1 MTARSDA
8 PDSFT
13 GSSAIFS
20 SRGVTPAPD
29 REPASSHGP
38 TTVLPSGFDAAPVTR
53 PVFWRH
59 PLERVQRWHPTLR
72 LSLVATA
79 LWLVGA
85 WHIVVAPISP
95 LTRLELALDDVRQS
109 TALAPVTK
117 PRDDIVIID
126 VDDASLRE
134 LGRWPWPR
142 DRLAKL
148 VETLFDDDRVAA
160 LGIDL
165 VLAEPDDQA
174 RTVRDALSALTQL
187 APDDAA
193 LRAGVARWR
202 PTLEERADHDARLAR
217 ALAGH
222 PVTLAYHFNH
232 QADPVAPG
240 GAAPAPSR
248 ELPTPITEA
257 DVLPA
262 TVLAT
267 APWQGV
273 EVPLPDLLRAAAAT
287 GFINALPDAD
297 GELRSTL
304 LVTGYGG
311 AVYESFA
318 LSLWRQW
325 HHVSALRPV
334 IRRGEAGGPPR
345 LTGLQ
350 MTTEDGEPLRALRV
364 DPRGAVTLPYRA
376 AVHPG
381 ASPGTGRFR
390 YIPAADVLAR
400 RVGAAELAGR
410 VVLLGSSAPGL
421 ADLRATPVH
430 RALPGIEVHAQL
442 MAGLEDNDLSV
453 RPDWSQG
460 FELLLLAVTLVAVT
474 SAVRRLAGPVAM
486 LALLVI
492 LAVLLLCDLW
502 ALTGRGWVIPIAAPL
517 SAGLL
522 VGVLGI
528 VANYLGEW
536 HSRRSLAQLFGHYLP
551 PERVRAMASDPDRFL
566 DVASSAENR
575 ELTVLFCDLRG
586 FTPMSEKMAPER
598 LRELLNL
605 YFLRMSQIIH
615 GHDGTLDK
623 FIGDAVMAFW
633 GAPEPDELHAAHA
646 VQAAMA
652 MIAAIVPLNA
662 ELAQRGLP
670 PLAPCIGLA
679 TGVVCVGDLGSA
691 LRRSYTAVGDGVN
704 LAARIESTTRNYDV
718 PLLVAD
724 NTRVA
729 AGDLP
734 GCEWVEVDEVAVK
747 GRSQL
752 VTLYLPLALPA
763 AAMSG
768 SAPDSAE
775 EITAFHEQLGL
786 WRLARDALRGHHGN
800 GTRPVETSAARAVA
814 HARLT
819 ELLAAR
825 PASSELRALAA
836 QKLAR
841 LAAEEAREQEL
852 PR

>member
-1 MTARSDA
+1 MS
-8 PDSFT
+8 P
-13 GSSAIFS
+13 
-20 SRGVTPAPD
+20 PPD
-29 REPASSHGP
+29 REPASTQAP
-38 TTVLPSGFDAAPVTR
+38 ATEFDPAAPGT
-53 PVFWRH
+53 WRER
-59 PLERVQRWHPTLR
+59 LLQRVQRWHPTLR
-72 LSLVATA
+72 LSILATV

-85 WHIVVAPISP
+85 WHVVVSPLAP

-109 TALAPVTK
+109 TALAPVAAA
-117 PRDDIVIID
+117 RDDIVIID

-142 DRLAKL
+142 DRLAAL
-148 VETLFDDDRVAA
+148 VETLFDDDHAA
-160 LGIDL
+160 AMGIDL

-174 RTVRDALSALTQL
+174 RGVREALSSLRQL

-193 LRAGVARWR
+193 LRAGIARWQ
-202 PTLEERADHDARLAR
+202 PTLEARADHDARLAK

-232 QADPVAPG
+232 QADPPAS
-240 GAAPAPSR
+240 APAVAR

-262 TVLAT
+262 SALAT
-267 APWQGV
+267 SPWQGI
-273 EVPLPDLLRAAAAT
+273 EVPVPVLMQAAAAT

-318 LSLWRQW
+318 LSTWRQW

-334 IRRGEAGGPPR
+334 VSRGQAGGPPR

-350 MTTEDGEPLRALRV
+350 LTSADGEPLRALRV

-376 AVHPG
+376 ALRPG
-381 ASPGTGRFR
+381 TSPGTGRFR
-390 YIPAADVLAR
+390 YIPAADVLAH
-400 RVGAAELAGR
+400 RVGARELEGR

-453 RPDWSQG
+453 RPDWSPG
-460 FELLLLAVTLVAVT
+460 FELLLLAGVLAAVT
-474 SAVRRLAGPVAM
+474 AVVRRLAGPVAV
-486 LALLVI
+486 LALIAI
-492 LAVLLLCDLW
+492 LAVLLGCDLW
-502 ALTGRGWVIPIAAPL
+502 ALIGRGWVIPIAAPL

-522 VGVLGI
+522 IGVLGI
-528 VANYLGEW
+528 VANYLREW
-536 HSRRSLAQLFGHYLP
+536 HSRRSLAQLFGHYLA

-586 FTPMSEKMAPER
+586 FTPMSEKMAPDR

-605 YFLRMSQIIH
+605 YFLRMSQVIH
-615 GHDGTLDK
+615 GHGGTLDK

-633 GAPEPDELHAAHA
+633 GAPLPDERHAAHA

-652 MIAAIVPLNA
+652 MIAAVGPLNA
-662 ELAQRGLP
+662 ELAGRGLP

-704 LAARIESTTRNYDV
+704 LAARIEGATRHYDV

-724 NTRVA
+724 TTRLA
-729 AGDLP
+729 AGELP
-734 GCEWVEVDEVAVK
+734 GCEWLEVDEVAVK

-752 VTLYLPLALPA
+752 VTLYVPLPVTDVTLSSPGPK
-763 AAMSG
+763 S
-768 SAPDSAE
+768 E
-775 EITAFHEQLGL
+775 QEITPFHEQLGL
-786 WRLARDALRGHHGN
+786 WRLARDALRGHHDS
-800 GTRPVETSAARAVA
+800 GTRAVTTPSARAVA
-814 HARLT
+814 QARLT
-819 ELLAAR
+819 ELLSGR
-825 PASSELRALAA
+825 PVSPQLHALAA
-836 QKLAR
+836 HRLAS
-841 LAAEEAREQEL
+841 LAAEDAQEQEL

>member
-1 MTARSDA
+1 MTS
-8 PDSFT
+8 
-13 GSSAIFS
+13 
-20 SRGVTPAPD
+20 APD
-29 REPASSHGP
+29 REPHATLAPHGADPPSPAS
-38 TTVLPSGFDAAPVTR
+38 R
-53 PVFWRH
+53 WRRL
-59 PLERVQRWHPTLR
+59 LERLQRWHPALR
-72 LSLVATA
+72 LSLVAA
-79 LWLVGA
+79 MLWLVGA
-85 WHIVVAPISP
+85 WHIVVAPIGP

-109 TALAPVTK
+109 TALAPVAK
-117 PRDDIVIID
+117 PRDDIVIVD

-142 DRLAKL
+142 DRLATL
-148 VETLFDDDRVAA
+148 VSTLFDDDHAAA

-174 RTVRDALSALTQL
+174 RTVRDALAALTTL

-202 PTLEERADHDARLAR
+202 PTLEAGADHDGRLAR

-222 PVTLAYHFNH
+222 PVTLAYHFHH

-240 GAAPAPSR
+240 ALTATAAR
-248 ELPTPITEA
+248 ELPTPITEP

-262 TVLAT
+262 SVLAT

-273 EVPLPDLLRAAAAT
+273 EAPLPELMHAAAAT

-350 MTTEDGEPLRALRV
+350 LTSEDGEPLRALRV

-376 AVHPG
+376 ALHPG

-390 YIPAADVLAR
+390 YIPAADVLAH
-400 RVGAAELAGR
+400 RVGRHELEGR

-430 RALPGIEVHAQL
+430 RALPGVEVHAQL

-453 RPDWSQG
+453 RPDWSPG
-460 FELLLLAVTLVAVT
+460 LELLLLAAVLAAVT
-474 SAVRRLAGPVAM
+474 AAVRRLAGPVAM
-486 LALLVI
+486 LALLAI
-492 LAVLLLCDLW
+492 LALLLLCDLW

-615 GHDGTLDK
+615 GHLGTLDK

-633 GAPEPDELHAAHA
+633 GAPEPDEQHAAHA

-652 MIAAIVPLNA
+652 MIAAIGPLNE
-662 ELAQRGLP
+662 ELAERGLP
-670 PLAPCIGLA
+670 PLSPCIGLA

-704 LAARIESTTRNYDV
+704 LAARIEGTTRHYDV

-724 NTRVA
+724 VTRAA
-729 AGDLP
+729 AGELP

-752 VTLYLPLALPA
+752 VTLYLPLAVPG
-763 AAMSG
+763 AAMSSPG
-768 SAPDSAE
+768 HDSAE

-800 GTRPVETSAARAVA
+800 GSRPAIPPDARAVA

-819 ELLAAR
+819 ELLGAR
-825 PASSELRALAA
+825 PASAELRALAA
-836 QKLAR
+836 HRLAV
-841 LAAEEAREQEL
+841 LAAEAAQEQDL
-852 PR
+852 SR

>member
-1 MTARSDA
+1 MTPPPPPRS
-8 PDSFT
+8 P
-13 GSSAIFS
+13 
-20 SRGVTPAPD
+20 
-29 REPASSHGP
+29 
-38 TTVLPSGFDAAPVTR
+38 
-53 PVFWRH
+53 W
-59 PLERVQRWHPTLR
+59 QRALQRFQGWHPTVR
-72 LSLVATA
+72 LSLVASV
-79 LWLVGA
+79 LWLLGA
-85 WHIVVAPISP
+85 WHVIVAPIAP
-95 LTRLELALDDVRQS
+95 LTRLELALDDFRQS
-109 TALAPVTK
+109 TALAPVRA

-126 VDDASLRE
+126 IDDASLRE

-142 DRLAKL
+142 DRLATL
-148 VETLFDDDRVAA
+148 VDTLFDDDHAAA

-174 RTVRDALSALTQL
+174 RTVRDALASLIRL

-193 LRAGVARWR
+193 LRAGVARWQD
-202 PTLEERADHDARLAR
+202 TLEAQADHDARLAK
-217 ALAGH
+217 ALSGR

-232 QADPVAPG
+232 QGDPAAPG
-240 GAAPAPSR
+240 SAEVARPASAAGASR
-248 ELPTPITEA
+248 ELPEPVTEP

-262 TVLAT
+262 GALAM

-273 EVPLPDLLRAAAAT
+273 EVPVPALLHAAAGT

-297 GELRSTL
+297 GALRSTL

-325 HHVSALRPV
+325 HHVGALRPV

-345 LTGLQ
+345 LIGLRLSSG
-350 MTTEDGEPLRALRV
+350 DGETLRALRV
-364 DPRGAVTLPYRA
+364 DARGAVTLPYRA
-376 AVHPG
+376 ALHPG

-390 YIPAADVLAR
+390 YIPAADVLAH
-400 RVGAAELAGR
+400 RVGPRELQGR

-430 RALPGIEVHAQL
+430 RALPGIEVHAQTL
-442 MAGLEDNDLSV
+442 AGLEDNDLSV
-453 RPDWSQG
+453 RPDWSPG
-460 FELLLLAVTLVAVT
+460 LELLVLAGVLAAITIT
-474 SAVRRLAGPVAM
+474 VRRLAGPVAVLALGVI
-486 LALLVI
+486 LALL
-492 LAVLLLCDLW
+492 LGCNLW
-502 ALTGRGWVIPIAAPL
+502 ALAARGWAIPIAAPL

-522 VGVLGI
+522 LGALGV
-528 VANYLGEW
+528 VANYLREW

-551 PERVRAMASDPDRFL
+551 PERVRAMASDPERFL

-586 FTPMSEKMAPER
+586 FTPMSEKMAPDR

-605 YFLRMSQIIH
+605 YFLRMSQVIH
-615 GHDGTLDK
+615 AHGGTLDK

-633 GAPEPDELHAAHA
+633 GAPESDPQHAAHA

-652 MIAAIVPLNA
+652 MIAAVGPLNA
-662 ELAQRGLP
+662 ELAERGLP

-704 LAARIESTTRNYDV
+704 LAARIEGATRSYDV

-724 NTRVA
+724 TTRAA
-729 AGDLP
+729 AGELA

-752 VTLYLPLALPA
+752 VTLYVPLPVTDVSLPG
-763 AAMSG
+763 SG
-768 SAPDSAE
+768 RRSE
-775 EITAFHEQLGL
+775 QEITAFHEQLGL
-786 WRLARDALRGHHGN
+786 WRLARDALRGHHGI
-800 GTRPVETSAARAVA
+800 GTREAFTPSARTVA
-814 HARLT
+814 HARLS

-825 PASSELRALAA
+825 PAAPQLHALAA
-836 QKLAR
+836 RRLAS
-841 LAAEEAREQEL
+841 LAAELAQEQEL
-852 PR
+852 AR

>member
-1 MTARSDA
+1 
-8 PDSFT
+8 
-13 GSSAIFS
+13 
-20 SRGVTPAPD
+20 
-29 REPASSHGP
+29 
-38 TTVLPSGFDAAPVTR
+38 
-53 PVFWRH
+53 
-59 PLERVQRWHPTLR
+59 
-72 LSLVATA
+72 
-79 LWLVGA
+79 
-85 WHIVVAPISP
+85 
-95 LTRLELALDDVRQS
+95 
-109 TALAPVTK
+109 
-117 PRDDIVIID
+117 
-126 VDDASLRE
+126 
-134 LGRWPWPR
+134 
-142 DRLAKL
+142 
-148 VETLFDDDRVAA
+148 
-160 LGIDL
+160 

-174 RTVRDALSALTQL
+174 RAVRDTLASLRQV

-193 LRAGVARWR
+193 LRSGIARWQG
-202 PTLEERADHDARLAR
+202 TLEARADHDARLAR
-217 ALAGH
+217 AMAGH
-222 PVTLAYHFNH
+222 PVTLAYHFHH
-232 QADPVAPG
+232 QAEPAAPG
-240 GAAPAPSR
+240 SNAPR
-248 ELPTPITEA
+248 ELPAPITEA

-262 TVLAT
+262 SSLAT
-267 APWQGV
+267 SPWQGV
-273 EVPLPDLLRAAAAT
+273 EVPVPALMHAAAAA

-297 GELRSTL
+297 GALRSTL
-304 LVTGYGG
+304 LVTGYQG

-318 LSLWRQW
+318 LSIWRQW
-325 HHVSALRPV
+325 HQVSALRPV

-345 LTGLQ
+345 LVGLQ
-350 MTTEDGEPLRALRV
+350 LTSSQGEPLRALRV

-376 AVHPG
+376 ALQPG
-381 ASPGTGRFR
+381 TSPGTGRFR
-390 YIPAADVLAR
+390 YIPAADVLAH
-400 RVGAAELAGR
+400 RVGARELAGR

-442 MAGLEDNDLSV
+442 LAGLEDNDLSV
-453 RPDWSQG
+453 RPDWSSG
-460 FELLLLAVTLVAVT
+460 FELLLLAVVLAAVT
-474 SAVRRLAGPVAM
+474 ATVRRLAGPVAV
-486 LALLVI
+486 LALIVI

-502 ALTGRGWVIPIAAPL
+502 ALTGRGWAIPIAAPL

-615 GHDGTLDK
+615 GHGGTLDK

-633 GAPEPDELHAAHA
+633 GAPQADERHAAHA

-652 MIAAIVPLNA
+652 MIAGVGPLNA
-662 ELAQRGLP
+662 ELAERGLP

-704 LAARIESTTRNYDV
+704 LAARIEGATRNYDV

-724 NTRVA
+724 TTREA
-729 AGDLP
+729 AGELP
-734 GCEWVEVDEVAVK
+734 GCAWVEVDEVAVK

-752 VTLYLPLALPA
+752 VTLYMPLAVTDVTLPA
-763 AAMSG
+763 
-768 SAPDSAE
+768 SAPKSAE

-786 WRLARDALRGHHGN
+786 WRLARDALRGHHGK
-800 GTRPVETSAARAVA
+800 GSRQVAAPAAHAVA
-814 HARLT
+814 HALLT

-825 PASSELRALAA
+825 PASPQLHALAA
-836 QKLAR
+836 HR
-841 LAAEEAREQEL
+841 LASLAVEEAQEQDL

>member
-1 MTARSDA
+1 MTRP
-8 PDSFT
+8 PDR
-13 GSSAIFS
+13 A
-20 SRGVTPAPD
+20 PAPA
-29 REPASSHGP
+29 PAPHGHRADP
-38 TTVLPSGFDAAPVTR
+38 HAAQS
-53 PVFWRH
+53 FW
-59 PLERVQRWHPTLR
+59 QRALQRFQSWHPTLR
-72 LSLVATA
+72 VTLVAVA
-79 LWLVGA
+79 LWLLGA
-85 WHIVVAPISP
+85 WHVVVAPIAP

-109 TALAPVTK
+109 TALAPVSA

-126 VDDASLRE
+126 IDDASLRA

-142 DRLAKL
+142 DRLATL
-148 VETLFDDDRVAA
+148 VETLFDDDHAAA

-165 VLAEPDDQA
+165 VLAEPDDQG
-174 RTVRDALSALTQL
+174 RTVRDALASLTQL

-193 LRAGVARWR
+193 LRSGVARWQG
-202 PTLEERADHDARLAR
+202 TLEARADHDARLAK
-217 ALAGH
+217 ALSGH

-232 QADPVAPG
+232 QAD
-240 GAAPAPSR
+240 AATTVPSAAADPR
-248 ELPTPITEA
+248 PLPPPITEA

-262 TVLAT
+262 SALAM

-273 EVPLPDLLRAAAAT
+273 EVPVPALLRAASGT

-304 LVTGYGG
+304 LVTGYDG

-325 HHVSALRPV
+325 HRVGALRPV
-334 IRRGEAGGPPR
+334 IRRGDAGGPPR

-350 MTTEDGEPLRALRV
+350 LTSADGEPLQALRV
-364 DPRGAVTLPYRA
+364 DKRGAVTLPYRA
-376 AVHPG
+376 ALHPG

-390 YIPAADVLAR
+390 YISAADVLAH
-400 RVGAAELAGR
+400 RVGVRELGGR

-453 RPDWSQG
+453 RPDWSPG
-460 FELLLLAVTLVAVT
+460 FELLVLAVVLAAVAM
-474 SAVRRLAGPVAM
+474 AVRRLAGPVAV
-486 LALLVI
+486 LALIVI

-502 ALTGRGWVIPIAAPL
+502 ALTGRGWAIPIAAPL
-517 SAGLL
+517 AAGLL
-522 VGVLGI
+522 LGVLGV
-528 VANYLGEW
+528 VANYLREW

-551 PERVRAMASDPDRFL
+551 PERVRAMANDPERFL

-615 GHDGTLDK
+615 GYEGTLDK

-633 GAPEPDELHAAHA
+633 GAPQSDEQHAAHA

-652 MIAAIVPLNA
+652 MIAAVGPLNA
-662 ELAQRGLP
+662 ELAERGLP

-704 LAARIESTTRNYDV
+704 LAARIEGATRTYDV

-724 NTRVA
+724 TTRAA
-729 AGDLP
+729 AGELP

-752 VTLYLPLALPA
+752 VTLYVPLAVKDA
-763 AAMSG
+763 ALS
-768 SAPDSAE
+768 SSTPE
-775 EITAFHEQLGL
+775 TEQEITAFHEQLGL
-786 WRLARDALRGHHGN
+786 WRLARDALRGHHGKAAL
-800 GTRPVETSAARAVA
+800 GAMTPSARAVA

-825 PASSELRALAA
+825 PASPQLHALAA
-836 QKLAR
+836 HRLAS
-841 LAAEEAREQEL
+841 LAAEAAQEQEL

>member
-1 MTARSDA
+1 MT
-8 PDSFT
+8 P
-13 GSSAIFS
+13 
-20 SRGVTPAPD
+20 VPD
-29 REPASSHGP
+29 REPAP
-38 TTVLPSGFDAAPVTR
+38 TESPSTGYDTRFHPDPPAPPT
-53 PVFWRH
+53 FWRRK
-59 PLERVQRWHPTLR
+59 LLRFQRWHPTVR
-72 LSLVATA
+72 VSLVASV
-79 LWLVGA
+79 LWLAGA
-85 WHIVVAPISP
+85 WHVVVAPIAP

-109 TALAPVTK
+109 TALAPVSGT
-117 PRDDIVIID
+117 RNDIVIVDI
-126 VDDASLRE
+126 DDASLRA

-142 DRLAKL
+142 DRLATL
-148 VETLFDDDRVAA
+148 VETLFDDDHAAA
-160 LGIDL
+160 LGMDL

-174 RTVRDALSALTQL
+174 RTVRDALASLTRL

-193 LRAGVARWR
+193 LRAGVERWQG
-202 PTLEERADHDARLAR
+202 TLEARADHDVRLAQ
-217 ALAGH
+217 ALSGH

-232 QADPVAPG
+232 QADQGSPG
-240 GAAPAPSR
+240 SAAAVPPS
-248 ELPTPITEA
+248 PITEA

-262 TVLAT
+262 SALAMT
-267 APWQGV
+267 PWQGV
-273 EVPLPDLLRAAAAT
+273 EVPVPVLLRAASST

-334 IRRGEAGGPPR
+334 IRRGEAGGPAR

-350 MTTEDGEPLRALRV
+350 LIASDGELRALRV
-364 DPRGAVTLPYRA
+364 DARGAVTLPYRA
-376 AVHPG
+376 ALHPG
-381 ASPGTGRFR
+381 TSPGTGRFR
-390 YIPAADVLAR
+390 YIPAADVLAH
-400 RVGAAELAGR
+400 RVGPRELEGR

-453 RPDWSQG
+453 RPDWSPG
-460 FELLLLAVTLVAVT
+460 FELLLLAVVLAAVAVV
-474 SAVRRLAGPVAM
+474 VRRLAGPLAVLALGAI
-486 LALLVI
+486 LALL
-492 LAVLLLCDLW
+492 LGCDLW
-502 ALTGRGWVIPIAAPL
+502 ALTGRGWAIPIAAPL
-517 SAGLL
+517 AAGLL
-522 VGVLGI
+522 LGVVGI
-528 VANYLGEW
+528 VANYLREW
-536 HSRRSLAQLFGHYLP
+536 HARRSLAQLFGHYLP

-586 FTPMSEKMAPER
+586 FTPMSEKMAPDR

-615 GHDGTLDK
+615 GHGGTLDK

-633 GAPEPDELHAAHA
+633 GAPELDAEHAAHA
-646 VQAAMA
+646 VQAALA
-652 MIAAIVPLNA
+652 MIASVAPLNA
-662 ELAQRGLP
+662 ELAERGLP

-704 LAARIESTTRNYDV
+704 LAARIEGATRTYDV

-724 NTRVA
+724 TTRAA
-729 AGDLP
+729 AGELP
-734 GCEWVEVDEVAVK
+734 GCAWVEVDEVAVK

-752 VTLYLPLALPA
+752 VTLYVPLPVPDAAL
-763 AAMSG
+763 SG
-768 SAPDSAE
+768 RAPGTE
-775 EITAFHEQLGL
+775 HKITGIHEQLGL
-786 WRLARDALRGHHGN
+786 WRLARDALRGHHD
-800 GTRPVETSAARAVA
+800 RPVREVASPSARAVA

-825 PASSELRALAA
+825 PASPQLHALAA
-836 QKLAR
+836 HRLAS
-841 LAAEEAREQEL
+841 LAAEEAQEQQR

>member
-1 MTARSDA
+1 MTS
-8 PDSFT
+8 P
-13 GSSAIFS
+13 
-20 SRGVTPAPD
+20 PD
-29 REPASSHGP
+29 REPAP
-38 TTVLPSGFDAAPVTR
+38 TQVPHADFDADASAPR
-53 PVFWRH
+53 SSWRRA
-59 PLERVQRWHPTLR
+59 LQRFQRWDPTLR
-72 LSLVATA
+72 LSLVATL

-85 WHIVVAPISP
+85 WHVVVAPIAP

-109 TALAPVTK
+109 TALSPVTT

-126 VDDASLRE
+126 IDDASLRA

-142 DRLAKL
+142 DRLAQL
-148 VETLFDDDRVAA
+148 VETLFDDDRAAA

-174 RTVRDALSALTQL
+174 RTVHDALAALTQL

-193 LRAGVARWR
+193 LHASIARWQG
-202 PTLEERADHDARLAR
+202 TLEARADHDARLAR
-217 ALAGH
+217 ALSGH

-232 QADPVAPG
+232 QAAPATPG
-240 GAAPAPSR
+240 GAAPVAP
-248 ELPTPITEA
+248 PPVTEA

-262 TVLAT
+262 SALAMT
-267 APWQGV
+267 PWQGV
-273 EVPLPDLLRAAAAT
+273 EVPVPALLRAASGT

-304 LVTGYGG
+304 LVTGYDG

-334 IRRGEAGGPPR
+334 IRRGEAGGPAR

-350 MTTEDGEPLRALRV
+350 LTSADGEPLRALRV

-376 AVHPG
+376 ALHPG

-390 YIPAADVLAR
+390 YISAADVLAH
-400 RVGAAELAGR
+400 RVGARELAGR

-453 RPDWSQG
+453 RPDWSPG
-460 FELLLLAVTLVAVT
+460 FELLLLALVLAAVT
-474 SAVRRLAGPVAM
+474 MAVRRLAGPVAV
-486 LALLVI
+486 LALLLI
-492 LAVLLLCDLW
+492 LALLLLCDLW
-502 ALTGRGWVIPIAAPL
+502 ALTGRGWAIPIAAPL
-517 SAGLL
+517 AAGLL
-522 VGVLGI
+522 LGVLGI
-528 VANYLGEW
+528 VANYLREW

-551 PERVRAMASDPDRFL
+551 PERVRAMASDPARFL

-586 FTPMSEKMAPER
+586 FTPMSEKMAPDR

-615 GHDGTLDK
+615 GHGGTLDK

-633 GAPEPDELHAAHA
+633 GAPQSDEQHAAHA

-652 MIAAIVPLNA
+652 MIAAVGPLNA
-662 ELAQRGLP
+662 ELAERGLP
-670 PLAPCIGLA
+670 SLAPCIGLA

-704 LAARIESTTRNYDV
+704 LAARIEGATRTYDV

-724 NTRVA
+724 TTRAA
-729 AGDLP
+729 AGQLP

-752 VTLYLPLALPA
+752 VTLYVPLPVADVALSSSSPK
-763 AAMSG
+763 
-768 SAPDSAE
+768 SAE
-775 EITAFHEQLGL
+775 EITAIHEQLGL
-786 WRLARDALRGHHGN
+786 WRLARDALRGHHGK
-800 GTRPVETSAARAVA
+800 GSRSATSPSARAVA

-825 PASSELRALAA
+825 PASLQLHALAA
-836 QKLAR
+836 HRLAS
-841 LAAEEAREQEL
+841 LAAEEAQEQEL

>member
-1 MTARSDA
+1 MT
-8 PDSFT
+8 
-13 GSSAIFS
+13 
-20 SRGVTPAPD
+20 TPPD
-29 REPASSHGP
+29 REPASTLLP
-38 TTVLPSGFDAAPVTR
+38 YNTTGYHTEFHDDPPVR
-53 PVFWRH
+53 LSIWQRA
-59 PLERVQRWHPTLR
+59 LQRIQRWHPTLR
-72 LSLVATA
+72 LSLVASA

-85 WHIVVAPISP
+85 WHIAVAPVAP

-109 TALAPVTK
+109 TALAPVAA

-126 VDDASLRE
+126 IDDASLRE

-142 DRLAKL
+142 DRLAQL
-148 VETLFDDDRVAA
+148 IEALFDDDHVAA

-174 RTVRDALSALTQL
+174 RTVHDALSSLAQL

-193 LRAGVARWR
+193 LRAGVARWQG
-202 PTLEERADHDARLAR
+202 TLEARADHDARLAR
-217 ALAGH
+217 ALSGH
-222 PVTLAYHFNH
+222 AVTLAYHFNH
-232 QADPVAPG
+232 QADPVATGSASIIPPG
-240 GAAPAPSR
+240 SAQPSTR
-248 ELPTPITEA
+248 ELPPPITEA

-262 TVLAT
+262 SALAT
-267 APWQGV
+267 TPWQGI
-273 EVPLPDLLRAAAAT
+273 EVPVPALLRAVSGT

-297 GELRSTL
+297 GELRTTL
-304 LVTGYGG
+304 LVTGYDG

-350 MTTEDGEPLRALRV
+350 LTSADGEPLRALRV
-364 DPRGAVTLPYRA
+364 DARGAVTLPYRA
-376 AVHPG
+376 ALHPG
-381 ASPGTGRFR
+381 TSPGTGRFR
-390 YIPAADVLAR
+390 YVPAADVLAH
-400 RVGAAELAGR
+400 RVGVRELGGR

-453 RPDWSQG
+453 RPDWSPG
-460 FELLLLAVTLVAVT
+460 FELVLLAIVLAAVT
-474 SAVRRLAGPVAM
+474 MTVRRLAGPVAV
-486 LALLVI
+486 LALLMI

-502 ALTGRGWVIPIAAPL
+502 ALTGRGWAIPIAAPL
-517 SAGLL
+517 ATGLL
-522 VGVLGI
+522 TGVLGI
-528 VANYLGEW
+528 VANYLREW

-551 PERVRAMASDPDRFL
+551 PERVRAMASDPERFL

-586 FTPMSEKMAPER
+586 FTPMSEKMAPDR

-615 GHDGTLDK
+615 GHGGTLDK

-633 GAPEPDELHAAHA
+633 GAPQPDEQHAAHA

-652 MIAAIVPLNA
+652 MIAAVGPLNA
-662 ELAQRGLP
+662 ELAERGLP

-704 LAARIESTTRNYDV
+704 LAARIEGATRTYDV

-724 NTRVA
+724 TTRAA
-729 AGDLP
+729 AGELP

-752 VTLYLPLALPA
+752 VTLYVPLPVTDVTLSS
-763 AAMSG
+763 SG
-768 SAPDSAE
+768 HQSE
-775 EITAFHEQLGL
+775 QEITAIHEQLGL
-786 WRLARDALRGHHGN
+786 WRLARDAVRGHHGN
-800 GTRPVETSAARAVA
+800 GTRAVTSPSARAVA

-825 PASSELRALAA
+825 PASQQLHALAA
-836 QKLAR
+836 HRLASM
-841 LAAEEAREQEL
+841 AAEEAREQEL

>member
-1 MTARSDA
+1 MTPPPPR
-8 PDSFT
+8 
-13 GSSAIFS
+13 
-20 SRGVTPAPD
+20 
-29 REPASSHGP
+29 
-38 TTVLPSGFDAAPVTR
+38 PSPWQRALQRF
-53 PVFWRH
+53 
-59 PLERVQRWHPTLR
+59 QRWHPSVR
-72 LSLVATA
+72 LSLVATV
-79 LWLVGA
+79 LWAAGA
-85 WHIVVAPISP
+85 WHVAIAPVAP

-109 TALAPVTK
+109 TALSPVDA
-117 PRDDIVIID
+117 PRDDIVIVDI
-126 VDDASLRE
+126 DDASLRE

-142 DRLAKL
+142 DRLATL
-148 VETLFDDDRVAA
+148 VDTLFDDDHAAA

-174 RTVRDALSALTQL
+174 RTVRDALASLTRL

-193 LRAGVARWR
+193 LRTGVARWQA
-202 PTLEERADHDARLAR
+202 TLEARVDHDARLAK
-217 ALAGH
+217 ALAGR

-232 QADPVAPG
+232 QGD
-240 GAAPAPSR
+240 AAALGSAAVVPPAPPAVASR
-248 ELPTPITEA
+248 GLPEPVTEPN
-257 DVLPA
+257 VLPA
-262 TVLAT
+262 SALAM

-273 EVPLPDLLRAAAAT
+273 EVPVPVLLDAASGS

-325 HHVSALRPV
+325 HHVGALRPV
-334 IRRGEAGGPPR
+334 IRRGETGGAPR
-345 LTGLQ
+345 LIGLQ
-350 MTTEDGEPLRALRV
+350 LTSGDGEALRALRV
-364 DPRGAVTLPYRA
+364 DARGAVTLPYRA
-376 AVHPG
+376 ARQPG
-381 ASPGTGRFR
+381 NSPGTGRFR
-390 YIPAADVLAR
+390 YIPAADVLAH
-400 RVGAAELAGR
+400 RVGPRELQGR

-421 ADLRATPVH
+421 TDLRATPVH

-460 FELLLLAVTLVAVT
+460 FELLLLAAVLGAVAM
-474 SAVRRLAGPVAM
+474 AVRRLAGPVAVLALGVI
-486 LALLVI
+486 LALL
-492 LAVLLLCDLW
+492 LGGDLW
-502 ALTGRGWVIPIAAPL
+502 AITSRGWAIPIAAPL
-517 SAGLL
+517 STGLL
-522 VGVLGI
+522 LGVVGV
-528 VANYLGEW
+528 VANYLREW

-551 PERVRAMASDPDRFL
+551 PERVRAMASNPDRFL

-586 FTPMSEKMAPER
+586 FTPMSEKMAPDR

-615 GHDGTLDK
+615 GHGGTLDK

-633 GAPEPDELHAAHA
+633 GAPESDPRHAANA

-652 MIAAIVPLNA
+652 MIAAVGPLNA
-662 ELAQRGLP
+662 ELAERGLP

-704 LAARIESTTRNYDV
+704 LAARIEGATRSYDV

-724 NTRVA
+724 TTRAA
-729 AGDLP
+729 AGELP

-747 GRSQL
+747 GRSQR
-752 VTLYLPLALPA
+752 VTLYAPLPVTDVARPG
-763 AAMSG
+763 SG
-768 SAPDSAE
+768 PRNE
-775 EITAFHEQLGL
+775 QEITAFHEQLGL

-800 GTRPVETSAARAVA
+800 GPRPASAPSARNVA

-825 PASSELRALAA
+825 PASPQLHALAA
-836 QKLAR
+836 RQLAT
-841 LAAEEAREQEL
+841 LAALQAQEQEP

>member
-1 MTARSDA
+1 M
-8 PDSFT
+8 
-13 GSSAIFS
+13 
-20 SRGVTPAPD
+20 TPAPD
-29 REPASSHGP
+29 STHGSTPGP
-38 TTVLPSGFDAAPVTR
+38 TSILPSGGAPRR
-53 PVFWRH
+53 PSGWRRA
-59 PLERVQRWHPTLR
+59 LERIQGWHPTLR
-72 LSLVATA
+72 LSLVATV

-85 WHIVVAPISP
+85 WHIVVAPIGP

-109 TALAPVTK
+109 TALAPVAK
-117 PRDDIVIID
+117 PRDDIVIVD

-142 DRLAKL
+142 DRLATL
-148 VETLFDDDRVAA
+148 VETLFDDDHAAA

-174 RTVRDALSALTQL
+174 RTVRDALATLTKL
-187 APDDAA
+187 APEDAA
-193 LRAGVARWR
+193 LRASVARWHA
-202 PTLEERADHDARLAR
+202 TLEEGANHDARLAR
-217 ALAGH
+217 AIAVH
-222 PVTLAYHFNH
+222 PVTLAYHFHH
-232 QADPVAPG
+232 QADPAAPG
-240 GAAPAPSR
+240 ASAAR

-262 TVLAT
+262 SVLAT
-267 APWQGV
+267 TPWQGV
-273 EVPLPDLLRAAAAT
+273 EAPLPELMHAAAAT

-325 HHVSALRPV
+325 RHVSALRPV

-350 MTTEDGEPLRALRV
+350 LTSEDGEPLRSLRV

-376 AVHPG
+376 AQHPG

-390 YIPAADVLAR
+390 YIPAADVLAH
-400 RVGAAELAGR
+400 RVGRAELEGR

-442 MAGLEDNDLSV
+442 MAGLEDNDLSL

-460 FELLLLAVTLVAVT
+460 FELLLLAAALAAVT
-474 SAVRRLAGPVAM
+474 AAVRRLAGPVAM
-486 LALLVI
+486 LALLAI
-492 LAVLLLCDLW
+492 LATLLLCDLW
-502 ALTGRGWVIPIAAPL
+502 ALTGRGWIIPIAAPL

-536 HSRRSLAQLFGHYLP
+536 HARRSLAQLFGHYLP
-551 PERVRAMASDPDRFL
+551 PERVRAMASDPERFL

-615 GHDGTLDK
+615 GHLGTLDK

-633 GAPEPDELHAAHA
+633 GAPEPDAQHAAHA

-652 MIAAIVPLNA
+652 MIAAIGPLND

-670 PLAPCIGLA
+670 PLSPCIGLA

-724 NTRVA
+724 VTRAA
-729 AGDLP
+729 AGELP

-752 VTLYLPLALPA
+752 VTLYLPLAVPG
-763 AAMSG
+763 AAMSSPG
-768 SAPDSAE
+768 HDSEE

-800 GTRPVETSAARAVA
+800 GTRLAIPPDARAVA

-825 PASSELRALAA
+825 PASAELRALAA
-836 QKLAR
+836 HR
-841 LAAEEAREQEL
+841 LATLAAQEAQEQAL

>member
-1 MTARSDA
+1 VN
-8 PDSFT
+8 P
-13 GSSAIFS
+13 
-20 SRGVTPAPD
+20 PPD
-29 REPASSHGP
+29 REHASTPASHGA
-38 TTVLPSGFDAAPVTR
+38 PSTGFPAEPSPRAS
-53 PVFWRH
+53 FWRRA
-59 PLERVQRWHPTLR
+59 LERVQGWHPTLR

-85 WHIVVAPISP
+85 WHIVVAPIAP
-95 LTRLELALDDVRQS
+95 LTRLELALDDVRES
-109 TALAPVTK
+109 TALSPVAA
-117 PRDDIVIID
+117 PRDDIVIVDI
-126 VDDASLRE
+126 DDASLRA

-142 DRLAKL
+142 DRLAQL
-148 VETLFDDDRVAA
+148 VDTLFDDDHAAA

-174 RTVRDALSALTQL
+174 RTVRDALASLTKL
-187 APDDAA
+187 AADDAA
-193 LRAGVARWR
+193 LRAGVARWQ
-202 PTLEERADHDARLAR
+202 PTLEAHADHDARLAQ
-217 ALAGH
+217 ALSGH

-232 QADPVAPG
+232 QG
-240 GAAPAPSR
+240 ESGAAAPPAAR

-257 DVLPA
+257 GVLPA
-262 TVLAT
+262 SALAMT
-267 APWQGV
+267 PWQGV
-273 EVPLPDLLRAAAAT
+273 EVPVPALLHAAGGT

-325 HHVSALRPV
+325 HRVSALRPV

-350 MTTEDGEPLRALRV
+350 LTSADGEPLRALRV

-376 AVHPG
+376 AAHPG
-381 ASPGTGRFR
+381 TSPGTGRFR
-390 YIPAADVLAR
+390 YIPAADVLAH
-400 RVGAAELAGR
+400 RVGARELGGR

-453 RPDWSQG
+453 RPDWSPG
-460 FELLLLAVTLVAVT
+460 FELLLLAVVLAGVT
-474 SAVRRLAGPVAM
+474 STVRRLAGPVAVLALVGI
-486 LALLVI
+486 LALL
-492 LAVLLLCDLW
+492 LACDLW
-502 ALTGRGWVIPIAAPL
+502 ALTGRGWAIPIAAPL
-517 SAGLL
+517 SVGLL

-528 VANYLGEW
+528 VANYLREW
-536 HSRRSLAQLFGHYLP
+536 HSRRSLARLFGHYLP

-586 FTPMSEKMAPER
+586 FTPMSEKMAPDR

-615 GHDGTLDK
+615 GHGGTLDK

-633 GAPEPDELHAAHA
+633 GAPQSDDQHAAHA

-652 MIAAIVPLNA
+652 MIAAVGPLNA
-662 ELAQRGLP
+662 ELAERGLP
-670 PLAPCIGLA
+670 PLSPCIGLA

-704 LAARIESTTRNYDV
+704 LAARIEGATRAYDV
-718 PLLVAD
+718 PLLAAD
-724 NTRVA
+724 TTRAA
-729 AGDLP
+729 AGDFP

-752 VTLYLPLALPA
+752 VTLYVPLAV
-763 AAMSG
+763 
-768 SAPDSAE
+768 PDVALSSSSLE
-775 EITAFHEQLGL
+775 TEKEITAFHEQLGL
-786 WRLARDALRGHHGN
+786 WRLARTALRGHHGN
-800 GTRPVETSAARAVA
+800 GTRAATTPSVRAAAR
-814 HARLT
+814 ARLT

-825 PASSELRALAA
+825 PASPQLHALASHR
-836 QKLAR
+836 LAR
-841 LAAEEAREQEL
+841 LAADDAAEQEL
-852 PR
+852 PVDTPESPSA

>member
-1 MTARSDA
+1 
-8 PDSFT
+8 
-13 GSSAIFS
+13 
-20 SRGVTPAPD
+20 
-29 REPASSHGP
+29 
-38 TTVLPSGFDAAPVTR
+38 L
-53 PVFWRH
+53 FWRRA
-59 PLERVQRWHPTLR
+59 LARFQGWHPTLR
-72 LSLVATA
+72 LSLLASA

-85 WHIVVAPISP
+85 WHIVVAPIAP

-109 TALAPVTK
+109 TVLSPVAA
-117 PRDDIVIID
+117 PRDDIVIVDI
-126 VDDASLRE
+126 DDASLRA

-142 DRLAKL
+142 DRLAQL
-148 VETLFDDDRVAA
+148 VDTLFDDDHAAA

-174 RTVRDALSALTQL
+174 RTVRDALASL
-187 APDDAA
+187 AKLAADDAA
-193 LRAGVARWR
+193 LRAGLARWQ
-202 PTLEERADHDARLAR
+202 PTLEAHADHDARLAR
-217 ALAGH
+217 ALSGH

-232 QADPVAPG
+232 QG
-240 GAAPAPSR
+240 ESGAAASRAAR

-257 DVLPA
+257 GVLPA
-262 TVLAT
+262 SALAT
-267 APWQGV
+267 TPWQGV
-273 EVPLPDLLRAAAAT
+273 EAPVPVLLDAAAAT

-325 HHVSALRPV
+325 HRVSALRPV

-350 MTTEDGEPLRALRV
+350 LTSADGEPPRALRV

-376 AVHPG
+376 ATHPG
-381 ASPGTGRFR
+381 TSPGTGRFR
-390 YIPAADVLAR
+390 YIPAADVLAH
-400 RVGAAELAGR
+400 RVGVRELGGR

-453 RPDWSQG
+453 RPDWSSG
-460 FELLLLAVTLVAVT
+460 FELLLLAVVLAGVT
-474 SAVRRLAGPVAM
+474 FTVRRLAGPVAVLALGGI
-486 LALLVI
+486 LALL
-492 LAVLLLCDLW
+492 LACDLW
-502 ALTGRGWVIPIAAPL
+502 ALTGRGWAIPIAAPL

-528 VANYLGEW
+528 VANYLREW
-536 HSRRSLAQLFGHYLP
+536 HSRRSLARLFGHYLP

-586 FTPMSEKMAPER
+586 FTPMSEKMAPDR

-605 YFLRMSQIIH
+605 YFLRTSQIIH
-615 GHDGTLDK
+615 GHGGTLDK

-633 GAPEPDELHAAHA
+633 GAPQSDDQHAAHA

-652 MIAAIVPLNA
+652 MIAAVGPLNA
-662 ELAQRGLP
+662 ELAERGLP
-670 PLAPCIGLA
+670 TLSPCIGLA

-704 LAARIESTTRNYDV
+704 LAARIEGATRTYDV
-718 PLLVAD
+718 PLLAAD
-724 NTRVA
+724 TTRAA
-729 AGDLP
+729 AGDFP

-752 VTLYLPLALPA
+752 VTLYVPLAVPDA
-763 AAMSG
+763 ALS
-768 SAPDSAE
+768 SSSPE
-775 EITAFHEQLGL
+775 TEKEITAFHEQLGL
-786 WRLARDALRGHHGN
+786 WRLARTALRGHHGN
-800 GTRPVETSAARAVA
+800 GTRAATTPSVRAVA
-814 HARLT
+814 RARLT

-825 PASSELRALAA
+825 PASPQLHALASHR
-836 QKLAR
+836 LAC
-841 LAAEEAREQEL
+841 LAAEDAAEQEL
-852 PR
+852 PVDTPESPSA

>member
-1 MTARSDA
+1 MT
-8 PDSFT
+8 
-13 GSSAIFS
+13 
-20 SRGVTPAPD
+20 TPPG
-29 REPASSHGP
+29 REPAPHAGSPLG
-38 TTVLPSGFDAAPVTR
+38 LPVAE
-53 PVFWRH
+53 
-59 PLERVQRWHPTLR
+59 PLWQRALHRAQSWHPTLR
-72 LSLVATA
+72 VTLVATL
-79 LWLVGA
+79 LWLLGA
-85 WHIVVAPISP
+85 WHVVIAPIAP

-109 TALAPVTK
+109 TALSPVSA
-117 PRDDIVIID
+117 PRDDIVIVDI
-126 VDDASLRE
+126 DDASLRA

-142 DRLAKL
+142 DRLAQL
-148 VETLFDDDRVAA
+148 VDTLFDEDHVAA

-174 RTVRDALSALTQL
+174 RSVRDALASLRQL

-193 LRAGVARWR
+193 LHAGVARWQS
-202 PTLEERADHDARLAR
+202 TLEARADHDARLAR
-217 ALAGH
+217 ALSGR

-232 QADPVAPG
+232 QG
-240 GAAPAPSR
+240 ETSAPA
-248 ELPTPITEA
+248 LPDTRALPPPITEA

-262 TVLAT
+262 SALGMV
-267 APWQGV
+267 PWQGV
-273 EVPLPDLLRAAAAT
+273 EVPVPVLLQAAAGT

-318 LSLWRQW
+318 LSAWRQW
-325 HHVSALRPV
+325 HGAGAPRPV

-350 MTTEDGEPLRALRV
+350 LTAADGEPLRALRV

-381 ASPGTGRFR
+381 TSPGTGRFR
-390 YIPAADVLAR
+390 YLPASDVLAH
-400 RVGAAELAGR
+400 RVGVRELGGR

-453 RPDWSQG
+453 RPDWSPG
-460 FELLLLAVTLVAVT
+460 FELLLLALVLTAV
-474 SAVRRLAGPVAM
+474 AMVARRLAGPVAV
-486 LALLVI
+486 LALLAI
-492 LAVLLLCDLW
+492 LAVLLGCDLW
-502 ALTGRGWVIPIAAPL
+502 ALTGRGWAIPIAAPL
-517 SAGLL
+517 AAGLL
-522 VGVLGI
+522 LGVLGI
-528 VANYLGEW
+528 VANYLREW

-615 GHDGTLDK
+615 GHEGTLDK

-633 GAPEPDELHAAHA
+633 GAPQPDERHAAHA

-652 MIAAIVPLNA
+652 MIAAVGPLND
-662 ELAQRGLP
+662 ELAERGLP

-704 LAARIESTTRNYDV
+704 LAARIEGATRTYDV

-724 NTRVA
+724 TTRLA
-729 AGDLP
+729 AGALP

-752 VTLYLPLALPA
+752 VTLYVPLPA
-763 AAMSG
+763 TDVALSG
-768 SAPDSAE
+768 STPESE
-775 EITAFHEQLGL
+775 QEITAFHEQLGL
-786 WRLARDALRGHHGN
+786 WRLARDALRGHHDKAVREA
-800 GTRPVETSAARAVA
+800 TTPSARAVA
-814 HARLT
+814 RARLT

-825 PASSELRALAA
+825 PAVRQLHALAA
-836 QKLAR
+836 HRLAS
-841 LAAEEAREQEL
+841 LAAEESQEQE
-852 PR
+852 PSR

>member
-1 MTARSDA
+1 MT
-8 PDSFT
+8 P
-13 GSSAIFS
+13 
-20 SRGVTPAPD
+20 VPD
-29 REPASSHGP
+29 REPAP
-38 TTVLPSGFDAAPVTR
+38 TESPSTGYDTRFHPDPPAPPT
-53 PVFWRH
+53 FWRRK
-59 PLERVQRWHPTLR
+59 LLRFQRWHPTVR
-72 LSLVATA
+72 VSLVASV
-79 LWLVGA
+79 LWLAGA
-85 WHIVVAPISP
+85 WHVVVAPIAP

-109 TALAPVTK
+109 TALAPVSG
-117 PRDDIVIID
+117 PRNDIVIVDI
-126 VDDASLRE
+126 DDASLRA

-142 DRLAKL
+142 DRLATL
-148 VETLFDDDRVAA
+148 VETLFDDDHAAA
-160 LGIDL
+160 LGMDL

-174 RTVRDALSALTQL
+174 RTVRDALASLTRL
-187 APDDAA
+187 AADDAA
-193 LRAGVARWR
+193 LRAGVERWQG
-202 PTLEERADHDARLAR
+202 TLEARADHDVRLAQ
-217 ALAGH
+217 ALSGH

-232 QADPVAPG
+232 QADQGSPG
-240 GAAPAPSR
+240 SAAAVPPS
-248 ELPTPITEA
+248 PITEA

-262 TVLAT
+262 SALAMT
-267 APWQGV
+267 PWQGV
-273 EVPLPDLLRAAAAT
+273 EVPVPVLLRAASST

-325 HHVSALRPV
+325 HHVGALRPV

-350 MTTEDGEPLRALRV
+350 LIDSDGEPLRALRV
-364 DPRGAVTLPYRA
+364 DARGAVTLPYRA
-376 AVHPG
+376 ALHPG
-381 ASPGTGRFR
+381 TSPGTGRFR
-390 YIPAADVLAR
+390 YIPAADVLAH
-400 RVGAAELAGR
+400 RVGPRELEGR

-453 RPDWSQG
+453 RPDWSPG
-460 FELLLLAVTLVAVT
+460 FELLLLAVVLAAVAVV
-474 SAVRRLAGPVAM
+474 VRRLAGPLAVLALGAI
-486 LALLVI
+486 LALL
-492 LAVLLLCDLW
+492 LGCDLW
-502 ALTGRGWVIPIAAPL
+502 ALTGRGWAIPIAAPL
-517 SAGLL
+517 AAGLL
-522 VGVLGI
+522 LGVVGI
-528 VANYLGEW
+528 VANYLREW
-536 HSRRSLAQLFGHYLP
+536 HARRSLAQLFGHYLP

-586 FTPMSEKMAPER
+586 FTPMSEKMAPDR

-615 GHDGTLDK
+615 GHGGTLDK

-633 GAPEPDELHAAHA
+633 GAPELDAEHAAHA
-646 VQAAMA
+646 VRAALA
-652 MIAAIVPLNA
+652 MIASVAPLNA
-662 ELAQRGLP
+662 ELAERGLP

-704 LAARIESTTRNYDV
+704 LAARIEGATRTYDV

-724 NTRVA
+724 TTRAA
-729 AGDLP
+729 AGELP
-734 GCEWVEVDEVAVK
+734 GCAWVEVDEVAVK

-752 VTLYLPLALPA
+752 VTLYVPLPVPDAAL
-763 AAMSG
+763 SG
-768 SAPDSAE
+768 RAPGTE
-775 EITAFHEQLGL
+775 HKITGIHEQLGL
-786 WRLARDALRGHHGN
+786 WRLARDALRGHHD
-800 GTRPVETSAARAVA
+800 RPVREVASPSARAVA

-825 PASSELRALAA
+825 PASPQLHALAA
-836 QKLAR
+836 HRLAS
-841 LAAEEAREQEL
+841 LAAEEAQEQQR

>member
-1 MTARSDA
+1 
-8 PDSFT
+8 
-13 GSSAIFS
+13 
-20 SRGVTPAPD
+20 VTPAPD
-29 REPASSHGP
+29 RDPATKQSPLSLRQR
-38 TTVLPSGFDAAPVTR
+38 VL
-53 PVFWRH
+53 
-59 PLERVQRWHPTLR
+59 QRIQGWHPTVR
-72 LSLVATA
+72 LSLVATV

-85 WHIVVAPISP
+85 WHVIVAPIAP

-109 TALAPVTK
+109 IALSPVAA
-117 PRDDIVIID
+117 PRDDIVIVDI
-126 VDDASLRE
+126 DDASLRA

-142 DRLAKL
+142 DRLATL
-148 VETLFDDDRVAA
+148 VETLFDDDRAAA

-174 RTVRDALSALTQL
+174 RTVRDALASLTRL
-187 APDDAA
+187 APGDAA
-193 LRAGVARWR
+193 LRAGVARWQG
-202 PTLEERADHDARLAR
+202 TLEARADHDARLAR
-217 ALAGH
+217 ALSGR

-232 QADPVAPG
+232 QADPGAPG
-240 GAAPAPSR
+240 SAAAQPPA
-248 ELPTPITEA
+248 PITEA

-262 TVLAT
+262 SALAMT
-267 APWQGV
+267 PWQGV
-273 EVPLPDLLRAAAAT
+273 EVPVPALLRAASGT
-287 GFINALPDAD
+287 GFVNALPDAD

-325 HHVSALRPV
+325 HHVGALRPV
-334 IRRGEAGGPPR
+334 IRRGEAGGPTR

-350 MTTEDGEPLRALRV
+350 LTSSDGEPLRALRV

-376 AVHPG
+376 ALNPG
-381 ASPGTGRFR
+381 MSPGTGRFR
-390 YIPAADVLAR
+390 YIPAADVLAH
-400 RVGAAELAGR
+400 RVGPRELEGR

-460 FELLLLAVTLVAVT
+460 FELLLLAGVLAAVAM
-474 SAVRRLAGPVAM
+474 AVRRLAGPVAVLALVAI
-486 LALLVI
+486 LALL
-492 LAVLLLCDLW
+492 LGCDLW
-502 ALTGRGWVIPIAAPL
+502 ALTGRGWDIPIAAPL
-517 SAGLL
+517 AAGLL
-522 VGVLGI
+522 LGVVGI
-528 VANYLGEW
+528 VANYLREW

-586 FTPMSEKMAPER
+586 FTPMSEKMAPDR

-615 GHDGTLDK
+615 GHGGTLDK

-633 GAPEPDELHAAHA
+633 GAPEPDERHAAHA

-652 MIAAIVPLNA
+652 MIAAVEPLNA
-662 ELAQRGLP
+662 ELAERGLP

-704 LAARIESTTRNYDV
+704 LAARIEGATRSYDV

-724 NTRVA
+724 TTRAA
-729 AGDLP
+729 AGELP
-734 GCEWVEVDEVAVK
+734 GCAWVEVDEVAVK

-752 VTLYLPLALPA
+752 VTLYLPLPVTDVTLSGPA
-763 AAMSG
+763 PENAQ
-768 SAPDSAE
+768 
-775 EITAFHEQLGL
+775 EITGIHEQLGL
-786 WRLARDALRGHHGN
+786 WRLARDALRGHHGKS
-800 GTRPVETSAARAVA
+800 TREVSMPSARAVA
-814 HARLT
+814 QARLT

-825 PASSELRALAA
+825 PASPQLRALAA
-836 QKLAR
+836 HRLAR
-841 LAAEEAREQEL
+841 LAAEEAQEQQ
-852 PR
+852 PSR

>member
-1 MTARSDA
+1 VPHTGYHTEFHATPPARA
-8 PDSFT
+8 
-13 GSSAIFS
+13 AALAA
-20 SRGVTPAPD
+20 RA
-29 REPASSHGP
+29 
-38 TTVLPSGFDAAPVTR
+38 AAPSKAGI
-53 PVFWRH
+53 
-59 PLERVQRWHPTLR
+59 PTLR
-72 LSLVATA
+72 LSLVATV

-85 WHIVVAPISP
+85 WHVVVAPIAP

-109 TALAPVTK
+109 TALSPVTA

-126 VDDASLRE
+126 IDDASLRA

-142 DRLAKL
+142 DRLAQL
-148 VETLFDDDRVAA
+148 VETLFDDDHAAA

-174 RTVRDALSALTQL
+174 RTVRDALAALTQL

-193 LRAGVARWR
+193 LRAGVARWQG
-202 PTLEERADHDARLAR
+202 TLEARADHDARLAR

-232 QADPVAPG
+232 QADPAAPG
-240 GAAPAPSR
+240 SAASAAAPPPVR
-248 ELPTPITEA
+248 ELPPPITEA

-262 TVLAT
+262 SALAMT
-267 APWQGV
+267 PWQGV
-273 EVPLPDLLRAAAAT
+273 EVPVPALLRAASGT

-325 HHVSALRPV
+325 HHVGALRPV

-350 MTTEDGEPLRALRV
+350 LTSADGEPLRALRV

-376 AVHPG
+376 ALHPG
-381 ASPGTGRFR
+381 TSPGTGRFR
-390 YIPAADVLAR
+390 YIPAADVLAH
-400 RVGAAELAGR
+400 RVGVRELGGR

-453 RPDWSQG
+453 RPDWSPG
-460 FELLLLAVTLVAVT
+460 FELLLLALVLAAVT
-474 SAVRRLAGPVAM
+474 MAVRRLAGPVAV
-486 LALLVI
+486 LALLLI
-492 LAVLLLCDLW
+492 LALLLLCDLW
-502 ALTGRGWVIPIAAPL
+502 ALTGRGWAIPIAAPL
-517 SAGLL
+517 AAGLL
-522 VGVLGI
+522 LGVLGV
-528 VANYLGEW
+528 VANYLREW

-551 PERVRAMASDPDRFL
+551 PERVRAMASDPERFL

-586 FTPMSEKMAPER
+586 FTPMSEKMPPER

-615 GHDGTLDK
+615 GHGGTLDK

-633 GAPEPDELHAAHA
+633 GAPQPDEQHAAHA

-652 MIAAIVPLNA
+652 MIAAVGPLNA
-662 ELAQRGLP
+662 ELAERGLP

-704 LAARIESTTRNYDV
+704 LAARIEGATRTYDV

-724 NTRVA
+724 TTRAA
-729 AGDLP
+729 AGELP

-752 VTLYLPLALPA
+752 VTLYVPLPVADVALSS
-763 AAMSG
+763 SG
-768 SAPDSAE
+768 PETAQ
-775 EITAFHEQLGL
+775 EITAIHEQLGL
-786 WRLARDALRGHHGN
+786 WRLARDALRGHHGK
-800 GTRPVETSAARAVA
+800 GSREVTSPSARAVA

-825 PASSELRALAA
+825 PASPQLHALAA
-836 QKLAR
+836 HRLAS
-841 LAAEEAREQEL
+841 LAAEEAQEQEL

>member
-1 MTARSDA
+1 MT
-8 PDSFT
+8 
-13 GSSAIFS
+13 
-20 SRGVTPAPD
+20 TPPD
-29 REPASSHGP
+29 REPAS
-38 TTVLPSGFDAAPVTR
+38 TQAPQTGYHSQFLVD
-53 PVFWRH
+53 PHADPHAGLSFW
-59 PLERVQRWHPTLR
+59 QRALQRFQSWHPTLR
-72 LSLVATA
+72 VTLVATL
-79 LWLVGA
+79 LWLLGA
-85 WHIVVAPISP
+85 WHVIVAPIAP

-109 TALAPVTK
+109 TALSPVTA

-126 VDDASLRE
+126 IDDASLRA

-142 DRLAKL
+142 DRLAEL
-148 VETLFDDDRVAA
+148 VETLFDDDHVAA
-160 LGIDL
+160 LGVDL

-174 RTVRDALSALTQL
+174 RTVRDALTALTQL

-193 LRAGVARWR
+193 LRTGVARWQD
-202 PTLEERADHDARLAR
+202 TLAARADHDARLAR

-232 QADPVAPG
+232 QADPTAPG
-240 GAAPAPSR
+240 SAAVVPPASVQATAR
-248 ELPTPITEA
+248 ELPPPITEA

-262 TVLAT
+262 NALAM

-273 EVPLPDLLRAAAAT
+273 EVPVPVLLHAASGT

-325 HHVSALRPV
+325 HRVGALRPV
-334 IRRGEAGGPPR
+334 IRRGEAGGPPH

-350 MTTEDGEPLRALRV
+350 LTSADGEPLRALRV
-364 DPRGAVTLPYRA
+364 DQRGAVTLPYRA

-381 ASPGTGRFR
+381 TSPGTGRFR
-390 YIPAADVLAR
+390 YIPAADVLAH
-400 RVGAAELAGR
+400 RVGAHELGGR

-453 RPDWSQG
+453 RPDWSPG
-460 FELLLLAVTLVAVT
+460 FELLLLAVVLAAVT
-474 SAVRRLAGPVAM
+474 VVVRRLAGPVAV
-486 LALLVI
+486 LALGVI
-492 LAVLLLCDLW
+492 LAVLLGCDLW
-502 ALTGRGWVIPIAAPL
+502 ALTGRGWAIPIAAPL
-517 SAGLL
+517 AAGLL
-522 VGVLGI
+522 LGVLGV
-528 VANYLGEW
+528 VANYLREW
-536 HSRRSLAQLFGHYLP
+536 HSRRSLAKLFGHYLP

-615 GHDGTLDK
+615 GYDGTLDK

-633 GAPEPDELHAAHA
+633 GAPQADEQHAAHA

-652 MIAAIVPLNA
+652 MISAVGPLNA
-662 ELAQRGLP
+662 ELAERGLP

-704 LAARIESTTRNYDV
+704 LAARIEGATRAYDV

-724 NTRVA
+724 TTRAA
-729 AGDLP
+729 AGELP

-752 VTLYLPLALPA
+752 VTLYLPLNVADVTLSS
-763 AAMSG
+763 SG
-768 SAPDSAE
+768 HE
-775 EITAFHEQLGL
+775 NEQEITAFHEQLGL
-786 WRLARDALRGHHGN
+786 WRLARDALRGHHDKSPREA
-800 GTRPVETSAARAVA
+800 TTPSARAVA

-825 PASSELRALAA
+825 PASPQLHALAA
-836 QKLAR
+836 HRLAR
-841 LAAEEAREQEL
+841 LPAEAGQEQ
-852 PR
+852 

>member
-1 MTARSDA
+1 
-8 PDSFT
+8 
-13 GSSAIFS
+13 
-20 SRGVTPAPD
+20 V
-29 REPASSHGP
+29 
-38 TTVLPSGFDAAPVTR
+38 
-53 PVFWRH
+53 
-59 PLERVQRWHPTLR
+59 
-72 LSLVATA
+72 

-85 WHIVVAPISP
+85 WHVAVAPIAP
-95 LTRLELALDDVRQS
+95 LTRLELALDDARQS
-109 TALAPVTK
+109 TAFPPVAA
-117 PRDDIVIID
+117 PRDDIVILD
-126 VDDASLRE
+126 VDDASLRA

-142 DRLAKL
+142 DRLARL
-148 VETLFDDDRVAA
+148 VETLFDDDHAAA

-174 RTVRDALSALTQL
+174 PAVRDALVSLTQL
-187 APDDAA
+187 APDDVA
-193 LRAGVARWR
+193 LRTGVARWQG
-202 PTLEERADHDARLAR
+202 TLEARADHDARLAK
-217 ALAGH
+217 ALSGH

-232 QADPVAPG
+232 QADPS
-240 GAAPAPSR
+240 APATPVRVAAR
-248 ELPTPITEA
+248 ELPPQVTEA
-257 DVLPA
+257 G
-262 TVLAT
+262 VLAASALAP

-273 EVPLPDLLRAAAAT
+273 EVPMPVLLRAAAGT

-297 GELRSTL
+297 GELRSAL

-311 AVYESFA
+311 AVYESFG

-325 HHVSALRPV
+325 RRVGAPRPV

-345 LTGLQ
+345 LTGLRL
-350 MTTEDGEPLRALRV
+350 TAADGEPLRTLRV
-364 DPRGAVTLPYRA
+364 DQRGAVALPYRA
-376 AVHPG
+376 ALEPG
-381 ASPGTGRFR
+381 TSPGTGRFR
-390 YIPAADVLAR
+390 YISAADVLAH
-400 RVGAAELAGR
+400 RVGVRELGGR

-442 MAGLEDNDLSV
+442 LAGLEDDDLSV
-453 RPDWSQG
+453 RPDWSPG
-460 FELLLLAVTLVAVT
+460 LELVVLALVLTAV
-474 SAVRRLAGPVAM
+474 ARVVRRLAGPVAVLALVAI
-486 LALLVI
+486 LALL
-492 LAVLLLCDLW
+492 LGCDLW
-502 ALTGRGWVIPIAAPL
+502 ALTGRGWTIPIAAPL
-517 SAGLL
+517 AAGLL
-522 VGVLGI
+522 LGVLGV
-528 VANYLGEW
+528 VANYLREW
-536 HSRRSLAQLFGHYLP
+536 HSRRSLARLFGHYLP
-551 PERVRAMASDPDRFL
+551 PERVRVMARDPDRFL

-633 GAPEPDELHAAHA
+633 GAPQSDELHAAHA

-652 MIAAIVPLNA
+652 MIAAVAPLNA
-662 ELAQRGLP
+662 ELAERGLP

-704 LAARIESTTRNYDV
+704 LAARIEGATRTYDV

-724 NTRVA
+724 TTRAA
-729 AGDLP
+729 AGELP

-752 VTLYLPLALPA
+752 VTLYAPLAVTDVSL
-763 AAMSG
+763 SS
-768 SAPDSAE
+768 SAPESAQ
-775 EITAFHEQLGL
+775 EITSFHEQLGL
-786 WRLARDALRGHHGN
+786 WRLARDALRGHHGQ
-800 GTRPVETSAARAVA
+800 GTRKATPPPARAVA

-825 PASSELRALAA
+825 PAAPQLHALAA
-836 QKLAR
+836 HRLAS
-841 LAAEEAREQEL
+841 LAAEDAQEQEL

>member
-1 MTARSDA
+1 MTTP
-8 PDSFT
+8 PD
-13 GSSAIFS
+13 
-20 SRGVTPAPD
+20 RDPAPRAD
-29 REPASSHGP
+29 
-38 TTVLPSGFDAAPVTR
+38 LPPDLHAGQP
-53 PVFWRH
+53 FWLRALH
-59 PLERVQRWHPTLR
+59 RFQGWHPTLR
-72 LSLVATA
+72 VTLVAVA
-79 LWLVGA
+79 LWLIGA
-85 WHIVVAPISP
+85 WHVVVAPIAP

-109 TALAPVTK
+109 AVLSPVTAA
-117 PRDDIVIID
+117 RDDIVIVDI
-126 VDDASLRE
+126 DDASLRA

-142 DRLAKL
+142 DRLARL
-148 VETLFDDDRVAA
+148 VDILFDDDHAAA

-174 RTVRDALSALTQL
+174 RTVHDALAALSQL
-187 APDDAA
+187 AAGDAA
-193 LRAGVARWR
+193 LHAGIARWQA
-202 PTLEERADHDARLAR
+202 TLEAAADHDARLAKAFSGR
-217 ALAGH
+217 

-232 QADPVAPG
+232 QAGPS
-240 GAAPAPSR
+240 APASAASTAAR
-248 ELPTPITEA
+248 ALPAPVTEA

-262 TVLAT
+262 AALAT
-267 APWQGV
+267 ASWQGI
-273 EVPLPDLLRAAAAT
+273 EVPVPVLLRAAAST

-304 LVTGYGG
+304 LVAGYDG

-350 MTTEDGEPLRALRV
+350 LTAADGEPLRALRV
-364 DPRGAVTLPYRA
+364 DERGAVTLPYRA
-376 AVHPG
+376 AVQPG
-381 ASPGTGRFR
+381 TSPGTGRFR
-390 YIPAADVLAR
+390 YISAADVLAR
-400 RVGAAELAGR
+400 RVGTRELGGR

-442 MAGLEDNDLSV
+442 MAGLEENDLSV
-453 RPDWSQG
+453 RPDWSPG
-460 FELLLLAVTLVAVT
+460 FELLLLALVLAAVT
-474 SAVRRLAGPVAM
+474 MVVRRLAGPVAV
-486 LALLVI
+486 LALGLI
-492 LAVLLLCDLW
+492 LAVLLGCDLW
-502 ALTGRGWVIPIAAPL
+502 ALTDRGWAIPIAAPL
-517 SAGLL
+517 AAGLL
-522 VGVLGI
+522 LGVLGV
-528 VANYLGEW
+528 VANYLREW
-536 HSRRSLAQLFGHYLP
+536 HSRRSLARLFGHYLP

-586 FTPMSEKMAPER
+586 FTPMSERMAPER

-605 YFLRMSQIIH
+605 YFLCMSQIIH
-615 GHDGTLDK
+615 GHEGTLDK

-633 GAPEPDELHAAHA
+633 GAPQPDERHAAHA

-652 MIAAIVPLNA
+652 MIAAVGPLNA
-662 ELAQRGLP
+662 ELAERGLP

-704 LAARIESTTRNYDV
+704 LAARIEGVTRQYDV

-724 NTRVA
+724 ATRAA
-729 AGDLP
+729 AGELP

-752 VTLYLPLALPA
+752 VTLYVPLAVTDATLSSSPPE
-763 AAMSG
+763 S
-768 SAPDSAE
+768 E
-775 EITAFHEQLGL
+775 KEITAFHEQLGL
-786 WRLARDALRGHHGN
+786 WRLARDALRGHHGKAVREA
-800 GTRPVETSAARAVA
+800 TTPSARAVA
-814 HARLT
+814 RARLT

-825 PASSELRALAA
+825 PAARQLHALAA
-836 QKLAR
+836 HRLAL
-841 LAAEEAREQEL
+841 LAAEDAQEQEL
-852 PR
+852 SR

>member
-1 MTARSDA
+1 VNPTR
-8 PDSFT
+8 
-13 GSSAIFS
+13 
-20 SRGVTPAPD
+20 D
-29 REPASSHGP
+29 REAPPSLSPRTGYSTQFHADPSPRQSH
-38 TTVLPSGFDAAPVTR
+38 
-53 PVFWRH
+53 W
-59 PLERVQRWHPTLR
+59 QRALQRFQGWHPTLR
-72 LSLVATA
+72 VTLVATL

-85 WHIVVAPISP
+85 WHVGVAPIVP

-109 TALAPVTK
+109 TALSSAAA

-126 VDDASLRE
+126 IDDASLRE

-142 DRLAKL
+142 DRLATL
-148 VETLFDDDRVAA
+148 VETLFDDDHAAA

-193 LRAGVARWR
+193 LRTGVSRWQA
-202 PTLEERADHDARLAR
+202 TLEARADHDVRLAK
-217 ALAGH
+217 ALAGR

-232 QADPVAPG
+232 VADPVASR
-240 GAAPAPSR
+240 GAAAVPSTPASAAAR
-248 ELPTPITEA
+248 ELPPPVTEA

-262 TVLAT
+262 SALGMV
-267 APWQGV
+267 PWQGV
-273 EVPLPDLLRAAAAT
+273 EVPVPVLLRAASGI

-297 GELRSTL
+297 GELRSAL

-325 HHVSALRPV
+325 HRAGAPRPV

-350 MTTEDGEPLRALRV
+350 LTSSDGEPLRALRV

-376 AVHPG
+376 ALHPG
-381 ASPGTGRFR
+381 MSPGTGRFR
-390 YIPAADVLAR
+390 YIPAADVLAH
-400 RVGAAELAGR
+400 RVGPRELEGR

-453 RPDWSQG
+453 RPDWSPG
-460 FELLLLAVTLVAVT
+460 FELLLLAVVLTTVAMV
-474 SAVRRLAGPVAM
+474 VRRLAGPVAV
-486 LALLVI
+486 LALGVI

-502 ALTGRGWVIPIAAPL
+502 ALTGRGWDIPIAAPL
-517 SAGLL
+517 IAGLL
-522 VGVLGI
+522 LGVLGV
-528 VANYLGEW
+528 VANYLREW

-633 GAPEPDELHAAHA
+633 GAPQPDEQHAAHA
-646 VQAAMA
+646 VQAALA
-652 MIAAIVPLNA
+652 MIAAVGPLNA
-662 ELAQRGLP
+662 ELAERGLP

-704 LAARIESTTRNYDV
+704 LAARIEGATRTYDV

-724 NTRVA
+724 TTRAA
-729 AGDLP
+729 AGELP

-752 VTLYLPLALPA
+752 VTLYVPLSVTDVTL
-763 AAMSG
+763 SS
-768 SAPDSAE
+768 SAHESE
-775 EITAFHEQLGL
+775 QEITPFHEQLGL
-786 WRLARDALRGHHGN
+786 WRLARDALRGHHG
-800 GTRPVETSAARAVA
+800 TSLRGVATPFARAVA

-825 PASSELRALAA
+825 PASPQLHALAA
-836 QKLAR
+836 HRLAS
-841 LAAEEAREQEL
+841 LAAEEAREQ
-852 PR
+852 

>member
-1 MTARSDA
+1 VT
-8 PDSFT
+8 
-13 GSSAIFS
+13 SS
-20 SRGVTPAPD
+20 PD
-29 REPASSHGP
+29 REPAS
-38 TTVLPSGFDAAPVTR
+38 TQLPHTGYASEFDAEPQPAR
-53 PVFWRH
+53 SLW
-59 PLERVQRWHPTLR
+59 QRALQRLQSWHPTLR
-72 LSLVATA
+72 LSVVAA
-79 LWLVGA
+79 VLWLAGA
-85 WHIVVAPISP
+85 WHVVVAPIAP

-109 TALAPVTK
+109 TALPPVTAA
-117 PRDDIVIID
+117 RDDIVIID
-126 VDDASLRE
+126 IDDASLRE

-142 DRLAKL
+142 DRLAAL
-148 VETLFDDDRVAA
+148 VETLFDDDHAA
-160 LGIDL
+160 VLGIDL

-174 RTVRDALSALTQL
+174 RTVHDALTALARL

-193 LRAGVARWR
+193 LRAGVARWQG
-202 PTLEERADHDARLAR
+202 TLEARADHDARLAR

-240 GAAPAPSR
+240 SAAVVPPGPTQAAAR
-248 ELPTPITEA
+248 ELPPPITEA

-262 TVLAT
+262 TALAL

-273 EVPLPDLLRAAAAT
+273 EVPVPALLRAASGT

-325 HHVSALRPV
+325 HHVGALRPV
-334 IRRGEAGGPPR
+334 VRRGEAGGPPR

-350 MTTEDGEPLRALRV
+350 LIAADGEPLRALRV
-364 DPRGAVTLPYRA
+364 DSRGAVTLPYRA
-376 AVHPG
+376 AVQPG

-390 YIPAADVLAR
+390 YIPAADVLAH
-400 RVGAAELAGR
+400 RVGVRELGGR

-453 RPDWSQG
+453 RPDWSPG
-460 FELLLLAVTLVAVT
+460 FELLLLALVLATVTVV
-474 SAVRRLAGPVAM
+474 VRRLAGPVAV
-486 LALLVI
+486 LALVAI

-502 ALTGRGWVIPIAAPL
+502 ALTGRGWSIPIAAPL
-517 SAGLL
+517 AAGLL
-522 VGVLGI
+522 LGVLGV

-536 HSRRSLAQLFGHYLP
+536 HSRRSLARLFGHYLP

-566 DVASSAENR
+566 DIASSAENR

-586 FTPMSEKMAPER
+586 FTPMSEKMPPER

-615 GHDGTLDK
+615 GHGGTLDK

-633 GAPEPDELHAAHA
+633 GAPQADEQHAAHA

-652 MIAAIVPLNA
+652 MIAAVGPLNA
-662 ELAQRGLP
+662 ELAERGLP

-704 LAARIESTTRNYDV
+704 LAARIEGATRTYGV

-724 NTRVA
+724 STRAA
-729 AGDLP
+729 AGDLA
-734 GCEWVEVDEVAVK
+734 GCAWVEVDEVAVK

-752 VTLYLPLALPA
+752 VTLYVPLPVLDAELSS
-763 AAMSG
+763 SG
-768 SAPDSAE
+768 PETAQ

-786 WRLARDALRGHHGN
+786 WRLARDALRGHHGK
-800 GTRPVETSAARAVA
+800 GSRTVTTPSARAAA

-825 PASSELRALAA
+825 PASPQLQALAA
-836 QKLAR
+836 HQLAS
-841 LAAEEAREQEL
+841 LAAEAVQEQEL